1 MSIQAPLFEGQHIR
15 FTPIDYDNDPQIES
29 QWTHNPTYLRMLS
42 ADIARP
48 MAPGQ
53 VKKKYEQ
60 IEKELDE
67 KRSLFYFAIRT
78 CSEENEKE
86 ERLIGFARLYWIE
99 WSNGTGNIQLGIG
112 DPNDWRR
119 GYGREAVRMLLRFAF
134 DELNLFRLMAV
145 IPEYN
150 RAARH
155 LFERAGFSQE
165 VRRRQALQRDG
176 QRWDMLHMGILRQ
189 EWEGQ
194 QNSHF
199 KNEAARQAA

>member
-1 MSIQAPLFEGQHIR
+1 MSIQAPLFEGEHIR
-15 FTPIDYDNDPQIES
+15 FTPIDYDKDPQIES
-29 QWTHNPTYLRMLS
+29 QWTHNPAFLRMLS

-60 IEKELDE
+60 IEKEVDE
-67 KRSLFYFAIRT
+67 KRTLFYFAIRT
-78 CSEENEKE
+78 RSEDDEQE

-119 GYGREAVRMLLRFAF
+119 GYGSEALRMLLRFAF

-150 RAARH
+150 QAARH

-176 QRWDMLHMGILRQ
+176 QRWDMLHLGILRQ
-189 EWEGQ
+189 EWETQ
-194 QNSHF
+194 QKSSSN
-199 KNEAARQAA
+199 NEAASQAA

>member
-1 MSIQAPLFEGQHIR
+1 MSIQASLFEGQRIR
-15 FTPIDYDNDPQIES
+15 FTPIDYDNDSQIES
-29 QWTHNPTYLRMLS
+29 QWTHNPVYLRMLS
-42 ADIARP
+42 AYIARP
-48 MAPGQ
+48 MAPEQ

-60 IEKELDE
+60 IEKEVDE

-78 CSEENEKE
+78 RSEEDEQE

-112 DPNDWRR
+112 NPGDWGR
-119 GYGREAVRMLLRFAF
+119 GYGSEAVRMLLRFAF

-150 RAARH
+150 QAARH
-155 LFERAGFSQE
+155 LFEQAGFSQE

-176 QRWDMLHMGILRQ
+176 RRWDMLHMGILRQ
-189 EWEGQ
+189 EWERQ
-194 QNSHF
+194 QHSHF